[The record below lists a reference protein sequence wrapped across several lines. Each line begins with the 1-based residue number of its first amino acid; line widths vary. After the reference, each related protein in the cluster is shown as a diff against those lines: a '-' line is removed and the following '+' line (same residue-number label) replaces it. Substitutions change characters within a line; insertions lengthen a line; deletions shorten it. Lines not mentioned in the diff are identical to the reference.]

1 MRRKKLT
8 ENSQG
13 EPVPNQTKLRQAAAH
28 TIFSFL
34 FFSFKISLST
44 NSSRLRMN
52 SEIMELDW
60 HRTQLVTENFN
71 NHTVEIDKAG
81 DVT

>member
-13 EPVPNQTKLRQAAAH
+13 EPVPNQTKLRQTAAH

-34 FFSFKISLST
+34 FFKISLST
-44 NSSRLRMN
+44 NPSRLRMN

-81 DVT
+81 DIT

>member
-1 MRRKKLT
+1 MSLF
-8 ENSQG
+8 
-13 EPVPNQTKLRQAAAH
+13 QTKPNCTRQLP
-28 TIFSFL
+28 TLSFL
-34 FFSFKISLST
+34 FLKISLST

-81 DVT
+81 DIT